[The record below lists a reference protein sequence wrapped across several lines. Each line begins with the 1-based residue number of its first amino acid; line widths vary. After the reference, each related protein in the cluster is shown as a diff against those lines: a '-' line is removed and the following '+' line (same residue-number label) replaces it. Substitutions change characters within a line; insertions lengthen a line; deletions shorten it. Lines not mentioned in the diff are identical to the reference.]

1 MSKNL
6 FSRIA
11 RIEESARE
19 PEPLK
24 ITIAF
29 VQPGGR
35 VTRRLALENGKRTE
49 LPVAAG
55 EYCESA
61 RAASSPRVPS

>member
-35 VTRRLALENGKRTE
+35 VTRRLVLEDGKRIE
-49 LPVAAG
+49 QPVTAG
-55 EYCESA
+55 EYSASA
-61 RAASSPRVPS
+61 RAASALRVAS

>member
-19 PEPLK
+19 PEPLQ
-24 ITIAF
+24 IIVEF
-29 VQPGGR
+29 VRPGGR
-35 VTRRLALENGKRTE
+35 VTRRLALEGGKMIE
-49 LPVAAG
+49 QPVAAG
-55 EYCESA
+55 EYSASA
-61 RAASSPRVPS
+61 RAASAPRVPS